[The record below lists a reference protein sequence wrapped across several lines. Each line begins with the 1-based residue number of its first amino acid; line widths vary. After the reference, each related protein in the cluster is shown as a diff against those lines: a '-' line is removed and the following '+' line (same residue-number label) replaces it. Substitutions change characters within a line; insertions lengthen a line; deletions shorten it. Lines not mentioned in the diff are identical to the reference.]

1 MNIENHREY
10 NLLMEQIGSGLTENY
25 LGLNVSL
32 TPDQKV
38 AILL

>member
-10 NLLMEQIGSGLTENY
+10 NLLMEQIGSDLTENY
-25 LGLNVSL
+25 LGLNVVL